1 MKTRENLERMDE
13 AVRDDHH
20 LDPFVRRAAVIVAT
34 LAGLL
39 AVATLLSNE
48 AIKTAIV
55 SQDRASSSHTLY
67 EANEIKRFV
76 SGNDARLLRLLAAE
90 AGTARAAEA
99 ERRAAQL
106 DEQAA
111 AALGPRDRR
120 IAAQFRASEAEHET
134 ADEQHLLYELA
145 MVALEV
151 GIVLASVAI
160 ITRLRWLVPVGIAAG
175 LLGTGLIVA
184 GLLT

>member
-1 MKTRENLERMDE
+1 MRVRENLERMDE
-13 AVRDDHH
+13 AVRHDFH
-20 LDPFVRRAAVIVAT
+20 LDPFVRRAAVIVAV

-55 SQDRASSSHTLY
+55 TQDRASSNHTLY

-76 SGNDARLLRLLAAE
+76 SGDDAHLLRLLAGNAGSTRGAAAE
-90 AGTARAAEA
+90 QRAAEL
-99 ERRAAQL
+99 ERRS
-106 DEQAA
+106 A
-111 AALGPRDRR
+111 AALGPRDRLITAR
-120 IAAQFRASEAEHET
+120 LHDYEDQHET
-134 ADEQHLLYELA
+134 ADEQHLRYELA

-160 ITRLRWLVPVGIAAG
+160 ITRVRWLLPAGAGLG
-175 LLGTGLIVA
+175 LLGTALIVA
-184 GLLT
+184 GLVV

>member
-1 MKTRENLERMDE
+1 MKAHENLERMEDANRE
-13 AVRDDHH
+13 RHH
-20 LDPFVRRAAVIVAT
+20 LDPFVRKAAVVVAV

-55 SQDRASSSHTLY
+55 TQDRASNDHTLY

-76 SGNDARLLRLLAAE
+76 NGNDADLLRLLAQGSVTAKAAQAE
-90 AGTARAAEA
+90 MHAAELDQHAA
-99 ERRAAQL
+99 ETLR
-106 DEQAA
+106 
-111 AALGPRDRR
+111 PRDRVLV
-120 IAAQFRASEAEHET
+120 AEVKSEESQHKT
-134 ADEQHLLYELA
+134 ADNQHLLYELA

-160 ITRLRWLVPVGIAAG
+160 ITRVKWLLPSGMTVGVVGAALILAG
-175 LLGTGLIVA
+175 LLA
-184 GLLT
+184 

>member
-1 MKTRENLERMDE
+1 MKAHENLERMDDALRE
-13 AVRDDHH
+13 DHH

-55 SQDRASSSHTLY
+55 TQDRASNAHTLY

-76 SGNDARLLRLLAAE
+76 NGNDADLLRLLAAGS
-90 AGTARAAEA
+90 AS
-99 ERRAAQL
+99 RRAAQAEDHAAQL
-106 DEQAA
+106 DKHAA
-111 AALGPRDRR
+111 TTLGPRDG
-120 IAAQFRASEAEHET
+120 ILVAAVRQDESEHAT
-134 ADEQHLLYELA
+134 ADNQHLLYELA

-160 ITRLRWLVPVGIAAG
+160 ITRVKWLLPSGMAGGAIGSVLIVVG
-175 LLGTGLIVA
+175 LLA
-184 GLLT
+184 